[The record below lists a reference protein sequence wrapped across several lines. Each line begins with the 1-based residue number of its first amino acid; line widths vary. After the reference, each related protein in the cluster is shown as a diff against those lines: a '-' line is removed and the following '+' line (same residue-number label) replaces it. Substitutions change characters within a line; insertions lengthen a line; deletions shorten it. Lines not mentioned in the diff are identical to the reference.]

1 MSRRA
6 RAFLAVIMVFAV
18 SVGAASPAAARA
30 NWKIRIDRLIGGR
43 SMSVAVRDAGEVL
56 YRHKPSARRAPAS
69 GEKLLMSMALLD
81 RLPPE
86 TRIETIAST
95 TESLPT
101 GVLRGNLWLLGRG
114 DPSITGG
121 GSFGRSLPFEPTRL
135 SALAAEVERA
145 GITKIRGSVVG
156 AVSYFSHDWWAQG
169 WSSNFPAD
177 EIALPSAL
185 TFEGNK
191 RKGRHIDD
199 PELRA
204 ARSLT
209 RRLEARGI
217 PVRRAPRLGSPPEG
231 LAPVAKVAS
240 VPLAQMLRYT
250 NRHSSNF
257 FAEVLGK
264 RLAVEA
270 YGTPGTIANGA
281 RAIEAFASRRGVDVD
296 AYDSSGLSYSNRISP
311 NGFTRLLDGVETELW
326 FASLRSTLAG
336 ADQGTLEDRLVG
348 VKVRAKT
355 GTLNYIS
362 TLSGW
367 VWLRR
372 TDSWAAFSIMSSGM
386 YKPTAAQIED
396 EIVRELTRNAR

>member
-1 MSRRA
+1 MTKRVRALGAVLLVAAVVASTAAPAVA
-6 RAFLAVIMVFAV
+6 RAA
-18 SVGAASPAAARA
+18 
-30 NWKIRIDRLIGGR
+30 WKNRIDRLIGGR
-43 SMSVAVRDAGEVL
+43 SMSVAVRDEATIL

-101 GVLRGNLWLLGRG
+101 GVLRENLWLLGRG

-121 GSFGRSLPFEPTRL
+121 GSFGRSLPFQATRL
-135 SALAAEVERA
+135 STLAAQIEEA

-169 WSSNFPAD
+169 WSANFPAD

-199 PELRA
+199 PEYRA

-209 RRLEARGI
+209 KRLEARGI
-217 PVRRAPRLGSPPEG
+217 PVTSRPKIGSPPEG
-231 LAPVAKVAS
+231 LVPVAKVAS
-240 VPLAQMLRYT
+240 VPLAQMMRYT

-264 RLAVEA
+264 RLAVET
-270 YGTPGTIANGA
+270 YGAPGTIANGA
-281 RAIEAFASRRGVDVD
+281 RAIEAFASRLGVDVD
-296 AYDSSGLSYSNRISP
+296 AYDSSGLSYSNRVSP
-311 NGFTRLLDGVETELW
+311 NGFTRLLDAVEAESW
-326 FASLRSTLAG
+326 FGALRSTLAG
-336 ADQGTLEDRLVG
+336 ADQGTLKDRLVG
-348 VKVRAKT
+348 VKLRAKT

-372 TDSWAAFSIMSSGM
+372 TDSWAAFSIMSSGL
-386 YKPTAAQIED
+386 YKSTAVQIED
-396 EIVRELTRNAR
+396 AILREITRNAR